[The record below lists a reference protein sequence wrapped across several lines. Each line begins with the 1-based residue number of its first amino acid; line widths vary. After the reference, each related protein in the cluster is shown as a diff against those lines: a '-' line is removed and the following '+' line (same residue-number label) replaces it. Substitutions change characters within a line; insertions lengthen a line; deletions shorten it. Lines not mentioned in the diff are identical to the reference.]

1 MKKNT
6 LAVLISAVVVLAACG
21 GGGSNGNNGS
31 SNGTGT
37 SSGGS
42 TTGGNSGGST
52 ASSSLK
58 PTQYSLYKYAG
69 QSALSGGAGKVA
81 TDGTLT
87 LDSGNTVLTVTNAT
101 DFSMS
106 ATGFYVTNRAQGSIL
121 MLCDSL
127 PSNGTVGTGTKSRY
141 VGVATTTTDASNQA
155 VQLYNGTDLAGQTL
169 YNVEDCSYQNTS
181 GNPEGQNNAP
191 DAQTA
196 SITVDANGNASFNNG
211 TTAVSAPQW
220 NNLLAGTPVTSSNGS
235 TYFSAYKVGSG
246 ATAKTI
252 IIERGIPTDTTKQ
265 GYVGMW
271 ITN

>member
-6 LAVLISAVVVLAACG
+6 LAVLLGAVVVLAACG
-21 GGGSNGNNGS
+21 GGGSNGNGS
-31 SNGTGT
+31 SNGGGT
-37 SSGGS
+37 NSGG
-42 TTGGNSGGST
+42 TTSGGNSGGST
-52 ASSSLK
+52 TTSSLK

-69 QSALSGGAGKVA
+69 LSALSGGAGKVA
-81 TDGTLT
+81 NDGTLT

-106 ATGFYVTNRAQGSIL
+106 ASGYYITNRASGSII

-127 PSNGTVGTGTKSRY
+127 PNNGTVGTGTKSRY
-141 VGVATTTTDASNQA
+141 VGVAISTTDFSNQA
-155 VQLYNGTDLAGQTL
+155 VQLYSGTDLAGQTL

-191 DAQTA
+191 TA
-196 SITVDANGNASFNNG
+196 STSSMTVDASGNATFNNG
-211 TTAVSAPQW
+211 TTAVSAAQW
-220 NNLLAGTPVTSSNGS
+220 NNLLAGAPVTTNNGS
-235 TYFSAYKVGSG
+235 TYFTAYKVGTG